1 MRSRLLAAYQST
13 GLWGETNPARPL
25 PDGFERG
32 SDPHLAYL
40 TLVTTLSGG
49 RSPTQLWIA
58 ARQTAVSDP
67 DLFNPHFLAYAKPQ
81 DLIGRLQA
89 HRLTQKPK
97 SEATTW
103 QRIGQA
109 LVMRAGG
116 SVHKLLADHAHDAQK
131 LMAMLARSKTTF
143 PVLSGPQTAP
153 RWLYGLAA
161 VGQQPLSHAD
171 RLPIPVSPAAARAL
185 TALNVRGSKVTAP
198 MFAPLDALGRL
209 GCLQKAP
216 DDMHCPA
223 ADICPV
229 SEFCQY
235 G

>member
-1 MRSRLLAAYQST
+1 MTTDQRQEMRSRLLAAYQST

-81 DLIGRLQA
+81 DLIDRLQA

-103 QRIGQA
+103 QRIGQ
-109 LVMRAGG
+109 
-116 SVHKLLADHAHDAQK
+116 LLEIGNRVA
-131 LMAMLARSKTTF
+131 
-143 PVLSGPQTAP
+143 SGLHQEIDSQAAP
-153 RWLYGLAA
+153 
-161 VGQQPLSHAD
+161 
-171 RLPIPVSPAAARAL
+171 
-185 TALNVRGSKVTAP
+185 T
-198 MFAPLDALGRL
+198 
-209 GCLQKAP
+209 
-216 DDMHCPA
+216 
-223 ADICPV
+223 
-229 SEFCQY
+229 
-235 G
+235 